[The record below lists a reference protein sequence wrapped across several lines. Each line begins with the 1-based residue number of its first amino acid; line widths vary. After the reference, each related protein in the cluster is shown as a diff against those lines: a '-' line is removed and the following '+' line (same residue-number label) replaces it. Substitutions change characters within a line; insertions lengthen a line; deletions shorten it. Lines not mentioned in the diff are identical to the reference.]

1 MSLSQRPPAIKQA
14 LPGIQNP
21 TIKPVPGAAI
31 SSSLDSFQK
40 LRPDE
45 LGNMVNANMADYLV
59 PMAGGMPDI
68 RVGHVETPTQ
78 ETELGAKGAGEAG
91 AAGAPGAVMNA
102 INDALSPFDVRVTH
116 QPITPERILKALGKF

>member
-45 LGNMVNANMADYLV
+45 LGNMVTMQRIIHLYICISLYLYISISCHNA
-59 PMAGGMPDI
+59 
-68 RVGHVETPTQ
+68 
-78 ETELGAKGAGEAG
+78 
-91 AAGAPGAVMNA
+91 
-102 INDALSPFDVRVTH
+102 
-116 QPITPERILKALGKF
+116 